1 MTLTPKQ
8 LAGHQR
14 RSLRS
19 IRERLLKMSSDWD
32 DIDQFNVNTLEA
44 LADQVEQVATNM
56 VDTGVEQED

>member
-44 LADQVEQVATNM
+44 LADQVE
-56 VDTGVEQED
+56 

>member
-44 LADQVEQVATNM
+44 LADQVEQVATDM
-56 VDTGVEQED
+56 VDTTAEQED

>member
-56 VDTGVEQED
+56 VDTAVEQED

>member
-44 LADQVEQVATNM
+44 LADQVEQVATDM
-56 VDTGVEQED
+56 VDTAVEQED

>member
-56 VDTGVEQED
+56 VDTAVEQ

>member
-32 DIDQFNVNTLEA
+32 DIDQFNVNSLEA

-56 VDTGVEQED
+56 VDTAVEQED

>member
-1 MTLTPKQ
+1 MTITPKQ
-8 LAGHQR
+8 LAGYQR

-44 LADQVEQVATNM
+44 LADQVEQVATDM
-56 VDTGVEQED
+56 VDTTAEQED